1 MRFKSNM
8 VASFMGTDLSD
19 EKIDSLSDSP
29 DSESSAVVMAPFRL
43 AYTFASTCSEVF
55 LGTELTDLIRFDLS
69 QQLGVKQEIGRF
81 GILQAGFLFNGV
93 PAKVW
98 RDPYALNQ
106 NRDETPRK
114 SNGGRLVWDRIFG
127 IPLQVQYTYRNIDI
141 GSEKSGQSLPLLTSS
156 ERDDLDRDGDRHIG
170 EILYRFHL
178 AKKESEK
185 TRGARP
191 LVSGPHLLSS
201 MEDTSV
207 ARWSERALQ
216 RIRPPVQK
224 HFLNF
229 QKE

>member
-98 RDPYALNQ
+98 RDPYALDQ

-114 SNGGRLVWDRIFG
+114 SNGGRL
-127 IPLQVQYTYRNIDI
+127 DI

-224 HFLNF
+224 HFFNF
-229 QKE
+229 PKE